1 MENKKDKKVVVF
13 EGDKNIIQDIDVLDL
28 MKVGI
33 VTNEIDIDAIS
44 IEEYNSAEEAFCYEL
59 ASNYYDPNSENEQ
72 YKGLAEAFMNED
84 HLIDESVIM
93 ETVQA
98 FKQM

>member
-1 MENKKDKKVVVF
+1 MENKTAKKVVVF
-13 EGDKNIIQDIDVLDL
+13 EGKEDAVKDINILNMIDDASADI
-28 MKVGI
+28 
-33 VTNEIDIDAIS
+33 T
-44 IEEYNSAEEAFCYEL
+44 IEEFNSAEEAFCHEL
-59 ASNYYDPNSENEQ
+59 ASNYYDPNTENEQ

-84 HLIDESVIM
+84 HLIDESVVM

>member
-1 MENKKDKKVVVF
+1 MENKGKKVLVF
-13 EGDKNIIQDIDVLDL
+13 EGEKDILDDIDMTLL
-28 MKVGI
+28 NAGA
-33 VTNEIDIDAIS
+33 EAIDVNISSVS
-44 IEEYNSAEEAFCYEL
+44 IEEFNSSEEAFCHEL
-59 ASNYYDPNSENEQ
+59 ASNYYDPKTETEQ

-93 ETVQA
+93 ETVEA

>member
-1 MENKKDKKVVVF
+1 MENNKGKKVLVF
-13 EGDKNIIQDIDVLDL
+13 EGEKDAIENIIDTKIIDGLSNVEYDSL
-28 MKVGI
+28 
-33 VTNEIDIDAIS
+33 EIFD
-44 IEEYNSAEEAFCYEL
+44 SAEEAFCHEL
-59 ASNYYDPNSENEQ
+59 ASNYYDPNTENEQ